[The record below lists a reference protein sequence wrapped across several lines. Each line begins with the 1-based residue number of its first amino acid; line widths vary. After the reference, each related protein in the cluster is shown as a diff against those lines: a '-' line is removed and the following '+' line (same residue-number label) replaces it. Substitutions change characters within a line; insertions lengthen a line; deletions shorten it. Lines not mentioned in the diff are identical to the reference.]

1 MRRTKSA
8 EDRVR
13 DLHSLLLQKT
23 QDLDSALEV
32 GRKLRREY
40 HSTRQDAEGMLQVC
54 PPPRHLLF
62 LSWPLHVPF
71 TTYTAM
77 QRFIP
82 SVATRVPA
90 RVDLLV
96 SNCSFISCL
105 YCVTNDVHA
114 DANLSPS
121 PKDPCIFVEL

>member
-54 PPPRHLLF
+54 PPPRHLLY
-62 LSWPLHVPF
+62 LSWPLYVPS

-77 QRFIP
+77 QRSVP
-82 SVATRVPA
+82 S
-90 RVDLLV
+90 
-96 SNCSFISCL
+96 ISL
-105 YCVTNDVHA
+105 PSTSLPSISLPSIS
-114 DANLSPS
+114 LSTERHRGACTCRLAS
-121 PKDPCIFVEL
+121 V